1 MCVCFLEAELAM
13 ILRDKL
19 LTRGIKPMRAED
31 MIYFDFLGAELSL
44 CAGSYASE
52 SQSNSSCGMH

>member
-44 CAGSYASE
+44 CAGSCASE
-52 SQSNSSCGMH
+52 SQSR